1 MNLKTRN
8 TESVS
13 ASVKDIQFYNKSSKK
28 TSKKV
33 SLSSSIDV
41 LVKSGQLTQEQA
53 KLVRSAD
60 KNNMFGTLLDAM
72 KNNYDN
78 GSDKN
83 SSSDPFS
90 TLLDAFNSSEKN
102 KSGESPLFDSFVRLM
117 PVQKV
122 KKE

>member
-1 MNLKTRN
+1 MNSKARN

-13 ASVKDIQFYNKSSKK
+13 ASVKDLQFYSKSSKK
-28 TSKKV
+28 ASKKA
-33 SLSSSIDV
+33 SLSSSIDA

-53 KLVRSAD
+53 KLVRSAN

-72 KNNYDN
+72 KYDT

-90 TLLDAFNSSEKN
+90 TLLDAFNSNEKN

-122 KKE
+122 KNEF